1 VPKRKIKEA
10 TPRKRMGKKDLFL
23 LPAVIGG
30 AILIGFIIT
39 HFFPP
44 PNVLSVCLKAHNL
57 DPYNVY
63 PKVQLFVDNKQYLFP
78 DTLGKGIEKGKECL
92 KVIHADFVGDL
103 LHVQYIRPIKLSMP
117 DLMQIYSPDTKTI
130 IVIDNSTGKYLKRT
144 LDLSKFNLN
153 YSYYSVTGNFTKIN
167 KAADSPPFSNSFLGR
182 IDLVSK

>member
-1 VPKRKIKEA
+1 
-10 TPRKRMGKKDLFL
+10 MGKKDLFL

-30 AILIGFIIT
+30 AILIGFVIT

-63 PKVQLFVDNKQYLFP
+63 PKVLLFVDGKQYLFP

-103 LHVQYIRPIKLSMP
+103 SLRSVLRPIKLSMP
-117 DLMQIYSPDTKTI
+117 ELLQVYSAE
-130 IVIDNSTGKYLKRT
+130 N
-144 LDLSKFNLN
+144 
-153 YSYYSVTGNFTKIN
+153 
-167 KAADSPPFSNSFLGR
+167 
-182 IDLVSK
+182 